1 MITLTTASDTLLRK
15 LECGDLKLANSV
27 LSPHS
32 FSLGINTHNAELTG
46 LVKMARNLR

>member
-1 MITLTTASDTLLRK
+1 MKK

-32 FSLGINTHNAELTG
+32 FSLEINTHNAVLTG
-46 LVKMARNLR
+46 LAKMARVLP